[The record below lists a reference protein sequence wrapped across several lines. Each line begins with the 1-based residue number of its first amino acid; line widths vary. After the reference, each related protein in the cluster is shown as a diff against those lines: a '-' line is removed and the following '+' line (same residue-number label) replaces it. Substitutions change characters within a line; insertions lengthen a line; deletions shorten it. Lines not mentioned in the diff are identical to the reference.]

1 MLQYLLISWIFLLC
15 MQLFVSFHVYSR
27 TMMNTPV
34 LHRSL
39 KLSNIGF
46 SKYLDG
52 WPLKKFPRDCR
63 LFTVAGRPYRNS
75 TVYGRISEIK
85 IPNTAVYRQT
95 SSSLPRFYRVR
106 NNFGIENAEYGRVPA
121 VSRLPFFY
129 RSTGFSSENLPTWSY
144 TLPRGRK
151 SEENPV
157 ERQQPGRKVLF
168 HTCRS
173 HAGIGKKTEEN
184 PEETRKKPGRKC

>member
-15 MQLFVSFHVYSR
+15 MQLFVSFHVYSH

-85 IPNTAVYRQT
+85 IPNTAEYRQFPGCRFST
-95 SSSLPRFYRVR
+95 VLPGFLPKTFRHGHIRFR
-106 NNFGIENAEYGRVPA
+106 A
-121 VSRLPFFY
+121 
-129 RSTGFSSENLPTWSY
+129 
-144 TLPRGRK
+144 
-151 SEENPV
+151 EEN
-157 ERQQPGRKVLF
+157 R
-168 HTCRS
+168 
-173 HAGIGKKTEEN
+173 KKT
-184 PEETRKKPGRKC
+184 R

>member
-15 MQLFVSFHVYSR
+15 MQLFVSFHVYSH

-85 IPNTAVYRQT
+85 IPNTAVYRQVPGR
-95 SSSLPRFYRVR
+95 PRQVYRDSTVYGTISELKMP
-106 NNFGIENAEYGRVPA
+106 NTAEYRQFPGCRFSTV
-121 VSRLPFFY
+121 LP
-129 RSTGFSSENLPTWSY
+129 GFLPKTF
-144 TLPRGRK
+144 RHGHIRFRA
-151 SEENPV
+151 EEN
-157 ERQQPGRKVLF
+157 R
-168 HTCRS
+168 
-173 HAGIGKKTEEN
+173 KKT
-184 PEETRKKPGRKC
+184 R

>member
-27 TMMNTPV
+27 TMMNTPG

-52 WPLKKFPRDCR
+52 WPRTKKVSARLPTFYRCR
-63 LFTVAGRPYRNS
+63 KT
-75 TVYGRISEIK
+75 
-85 IPNTAVYRQT
+85 
-95 SSSLPRFYRVR
+95 LPKFYRVR